1 MLRGGG
7 DPVRKLSPVGT
18 AQLQVYP
25 ACHTLELGEV
35 YESMPFLAIPPGK
48 RI

>member
-1 MLRGGG
+1 MLYREVLCANF
-7 DPVRKLSPVGT
+7 PRHVSEVH
-18 AQLQVYP
+18 P

-35 YESMPFLAIPPGK
+35 YESMPLLAIPPGK